1 MNTLQG
7 STIIIVGI
15 TLAGIAAFI
24 IGLILRRSSVSLRQK
39 DTEILYREE
48 LHNLKSIVSGQ
59 VRTKQ
64 LELSMDA
71 INVSDEDV
79 YCDKTRLNQVL
90 LNLMSNAIKF
100 TPAGGTVS
108 VQLRQLPSS
117 QSGRAPKRQKGAAV
131 RARRCAHG
139 TQGEALRTPP
149 ERAVAAAPYAGNLRK
164 FWGECSKM
172 AKMMHLH
179 SRG

>member
-1 MNTLQG
+1 MRDYLDK
-7 STIIIVGI
+7 I
-15 TLAGIAAFI
+15 LASGNHLLS
-24 IGLILRRSSVSLRQK
+24 LINDILDMSRIESGKIHLEE
-39 DTEILYREE
+39 TEVNLSEV

-64 LELSMDA
+64 LELSVDA

-100 TPAGGTVS
+100 TPAG
-108 VQLRQLPSS
+108 
-117 QSGRAPKRQKGAAV
+117 
-131 RARRCAHG
+131 G

>member
-1 MNTLQG
+1 MTAQTQNNSEG
-7 STIIIVGI
+7 SVPRN
-15 TLAGIAAFI
+15 AGERSLGLGLCSPPAISQTANILCLHPAKGTEKAIAAAYRA
-24 IGLILRRSSVSLRQK
+24 RR
-39 DTEILYREE
+39 
-48 LHNLKSIVSGQ
+48 Q

-100 TPAGGTVS
+100 TPAGGT
-108 VQLRQLPSS
+108 
-117 QSGRAPKRQKGAAV
+117 
-131 RARRCAHG
+131 
-139 TQGEALRTPP
+139 QGEALRTPP